1 MNLVRINSSKMP
13 LQFRLKK
20 GLLGFGGRLGILDRP
35 KGEKIRVE
43 SSGSGFPARKS
54 IELQVDVLG
63 GGVLAPSEHRY
74 SIWSEQL
81 PSGTDSLPEELQL
94 LVAVIRPQE
103 L

>member
-20 GLLGFGGRLGILDRP
+20 GLLDFGERLGILDRS

-54 IELQVDVLG
+54 IELQEDI
-63 GGVLAPSEHRY
+63 GGVLAPSE
-74 SIWSEQL
+74 QL
-81 PSGTDSLPEELQL
+81 PSGADSVPEELQCP
-94 LVAVIRPQE
+94 VAVIRPEE

>member
-20 GLLGFGGRLGILDRP
+20 GLLGFGGRLGILDRR

-43 SSGSGFPARKS
+43 SGGSGFPARKS
-54 IELQVDVLG
+54 IELQEDVLG
-63 GGVLAPSEHRY
+63 VGVLAPSE
-74 SIWSEQL
+74 QL
-81 PSGTDSLPEELQL
+81 PPGADSVREDQQL
-94 LVAVIRPQE
+94 LLAVIRPEE

>member
-54 IELQVDVLG
+54 IELRKEILG
-63 GGVLAPSEHRY
+63 GGVLAPSE
-74 SIWSEQL
+74 QL
-81 PSGTDSLPEELQL
+81 LSGADPVPEKLQV
-94 LVAVIRPQE
+94 LVAVIRPEE

>member
-20 GLLGFGGRLGILDRP
+20 GLLGFGGRLGILDLA

-54 IELQVDVLG
+54 IELREDILG
-63 GGVLAPSEHRY
+63 GGVLAPSE
-74 SIWSEQL
+74 QL
-81 PSGTDSLPEELQL
+81 PSGADSLPERLQF
-94 LVAVIRPQE
+94 LVAVIRPEE

>member
-1 MNLVRINSSKMP
+1 MP
-13 LQFRLKK
+13 LQSRLKK
-20 GLLGFGGRLGILDRP
+20 GLRDFRGRLGILRP

-54 IELQVDVLG
+54 IELQEVVLG
-63 GGVLAPSEHRY
+63 GGLLAP
-74 SIWSEQL
+74 SEQL
-81 PSGTDSLPEELQL
+81 PSGADSLPEDLQC

>member
-20 GLLGFGGRLGILDRP
+20 GLLGFVARLGILDRP

-43 SSGSGFPARKS
+43 PSGSGFPARKS
-54 IELQVDVLG
+54 IELREEILG
-63 GGVLAPSEHRY
+63 GGVLVP
-74 SIWSEQL
+74 SEQL
-81 PSGTDSLPEELQL
+81 PSGADSLPEDLQCP
-94 LVAVIRPQE
+94 VAVIRPQE

>member
-1 MNLVRINSSKMP
+1 MNLVRISSSKMP

-20 GLLGFGGRLGILDRP
+20 GLLGFGERLGILDRA

-54 IELQVDVLG
+54 IELQEDILG
-63 GGVLAPSEHRY
+63 GGVLAPSE
-74 SIWSEQL
+74 QL
-81 PSGTDSLPEELQL
+81 PSGADSLPEELQL
-94 LVAVIRPQE
+94 IVAVIRPEE

>member
-20 GLLGFGGRLGILDRP
+20 GLLGFGGRLEILDRR

-43 SSGSGFPARKS
+43 SSGAGFPARKS
-54 IELQVDVLG
+54 IELQEDVLG
-63 GGVLAPSEHRY
+63 VGVLAL
-74 SIWSEQL
+74 SEQL
-81 PSGTDSLPEELQL
+81 PSGAHSLPEDQQC
-94 LVAVIRPQE
+94 LVAVIRPKE

>member
-20 GLLGFGGRLGILDRP
+20 GLRSFGGRLAIVDRP

-43 SSGSGFPARKS
+43 SGGSGFHARKS
-54 IELQVDVLG
+54 IELQEDVLG
-63 GGVLAPSEHRY
+63 GGVLVP
-74 SIWSEQL
+74 SEQL
-81 PSGTDSLPEELQL
+81 PSGADSVREDLQL
-94 LVAVIRPQE
+94 LVAVIRPEE

>member
-20 GLLGFGGRLGILDRP
+20 GLLGFGGRLGILDRL

-63 GGVLAPSEHRY
+63 GGVLAPSE
-74 SIWSEQL
+74 QL
-81 PSGTDSLPEELQL
+81 PSGADSLPEDLQC
-94 LVAVIRPQE
+94 LVAVIRPEE

>member
-1 MNLVRINSSKMP
+1 MP

-20 GLLGFGGRLGILDRP
+20 GLLGFGGRLGILDRT

-54 IELQVDVLG
+54 IELRENILCG
-63 GGVLAPSEHRY
+63 CLLAPSE
-74 SIWSEQL
+74 QL
-81 PSGTDSLPEELQL
+81 LSGADSLPEDLQC
-94 LVAVIRPQE
+94 LVAVIRPVE

>member
-1 MNLVRINSSKMP
+1 MP

-43 SSGSGFPARKS
+43 SSGSGFPAWKS
-54 IELQVDVLG
+54 IELQEDILG
-63 GGVLAPSEHRY
+63 G
-74 SIWSEQL
+74 EQL
-81 PSGTDSLPEELQL
+81 RSEADSVPEKLQCY
-94 LVAVIRPQE
+94 VAVIRPEE